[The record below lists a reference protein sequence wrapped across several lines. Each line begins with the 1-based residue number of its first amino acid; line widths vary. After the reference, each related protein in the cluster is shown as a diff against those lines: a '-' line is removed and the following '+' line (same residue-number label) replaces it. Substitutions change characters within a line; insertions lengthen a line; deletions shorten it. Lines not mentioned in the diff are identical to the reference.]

1 MSHSQELKQLSK
13 PAVDFLQGLL
23 ERDPKLRLSAQEALM
38 HPWVA
43 NDAAVANLPLGGSVV
58 QVMMGVRN

>member
-1 MSHSQELKQLSK
+1 M
-13 PAVDFLQGLL
+13 DFLQGLL
-23 ERDPKLRLSAQEALM
+23 ERDPKLRLSAQDALM

-58 QVMMGVRN
+58 QVMTGSVVQVMTGG